1 MQNSFNPIFTM
12 KRFVPVFVFILASA
26 SSACAA
32 YPHGTLTTLH
42 AIRSLTSAEASKGLP
57 VAFEAT
63 VTYCDNN
70 GSDLFVQE
78 GDEAIYVEIKSK
90 AGLVPGDRVLVRGK
104 TRSSFGT
111 DILGERTTLLHHGA
125 PPKPVTAGFA
135 QLVSAE
141 RDCLRVT
148 VRATIRSADT
158 VSYGNAIHTYMKL
171 LVDGGTIDATAL
183 GSDPSKLK
191 GLLDADVEVT
201 GAVSGMYDS
210 KMQLTGILLEVPTMA
225 DVKILGR
232 AMTRPDSLPITPMN
246 KVLSAYYVHDLT
258 RRVRVQGTITY
269 YQPGSAIV
277 LQDGSNS
284 LWISTHAS
292 NPMKIGDVA
301 EATGFPDARYNFL
314 ALTDGEIQDTHIFKP
329 QPAQASTWRQLA
341 TWNSGNPD
349 GHQSD
354 LVSIEG
360 EVVTVIREASQDE
373 FVLVSDGKLL
383 TAIYRHPP
391 AKGPSPPIKEI
402 PQGSR
407 IRVTGICMAVQTNAI
422 DPAEVEVPFN
432 ILLRSFDDI
441 TVVASPSLLT
451 VRNLIIMLS
460 LMLWVVIA
468 VGAWGWA
475 LNRKVRRQTG
485 TLAALAFLEQ
495 RRSRILEGIN
505 SSKPLAE
512 ILEEITE
519 MISVMLNSAPCWCE
533 VTDGARLGNYPPNV
547 DRLCVLQEEIP
558 ARSGPPLGTL
568 FAGLHSTI
576 LPGTQQTFVHEK
588 EVLSVGA
595 KLAMLAM
602 DTRRL
607 YSDLLRRSEFDPLT
621 NIHNRFSLGK
631 RLDTQIEEARENA
644 RIFGFIYIDLD
655 KFKPIND
662 RYGHHIGD
670 LYLQE
675 VARRMKQQ
683 LRSHDL
689 LARLG
694 GDEFAVLLPIVRNR
708 TDIEEIV
715 RRLEHC
721 FNDPFAVGGKVL
733 LGTASFGYSIY
744 PADGATG
751 VGLLSAAD
759 AAMYVAKH
767 SRKQAEIIAAGGDN
781 PATATQNRAQKDP
794 A

>member
-1 MQNSFNPIFTM
+1 M
-12 KRFVPVFVFILASA
+12 KRFVPAFVFILASA
-26 SSACAA
+26 SAACAA
-32 YPHGTLTTLH
+32 SPHGTLTTLH
-42 AIRSLTSAEASKGLP
+42 AIRSLTSAEAREGLP

-78 GDEAIYVEIKSK
+78 GDEAIYVEIKSN

-111 DILGERTTLLHHGA
+111 DILGASTTLLHHGA
-125 PPKPVTAGFA
+125 PPMPVTAGFA

-148 VRATIRSADT
+148 VHATIRSADT
-158 VSYGNAIHTYMKL
+158 VSYGNVNHTYMKL
-171 LVDGGTIDATAL
+171 LVDGGTIDATVL
-183 GSDPSKLK
+183 GSYPSKLK
-191 GLLDADVEVT
+191 GLLDAEVEVT

-210 KMQLTGILLEVPTMA
+210 KMQLTGILLEVPSMA
-225 DVKILGR
+225 DVKILRR
-232 AMTRPDSLPITPMN
+232 ATTRPDSLPITPMS

-277 LQDGSNS
+277 LQNGSNS

-329 QPAQASTWRQLA
+329 QPAQSSTWRQLA

-354 LVSIEG
+354 LISIEG

-391 AKGPSPPIKEI
+391 AKGPPLPIKEV

-422 DPAEVEVPFN
+422 DPVEVEVPFN

-441 TVVASPSLLT
+441 TVVAGPSLLT
-451 VRNLIIMLS
+451 VHNLIIMLS

-468 VGAWGWA
+468 VGAWGWT

-485 TLAALAFLEQ
+485 TLAAMAFLEQ

-512 ILEEITE
+512 ILEEITD
-519 MISVMLNSAPCWCE
+519 MISVMLHGAPCWCE
-533 VTDGARLGNYPPNV
+533 VTDGARLGHYPPNV

-568 FAGLHSTI
+568 FVGLHSTI
-576 LPGTQQTFVHEK
+576 LPGTSQKFVHEK
-588 EVLSVGA
+588 DALSVGA

-621 NIHNRFSLGK
+621 NVHNRFSLGK

-644 RIFGFIYIDLD
+644 RIFGLIYIDLD

-675 VARRMKQQ
+675 VALRMKQQ

-715 RRLEHC
+715 ARLEHC
-721 FNDPFAVGGKVL
+721 FNAPFAVGGKVL
-733 LGTASFGYSIY
+733 RGSASFGYSIY

-751 VGLLSAAD
+751 VSLLSAAD
-759 AAMYVAKH
+759 AAMYVTKH
-767 SRKQAEIIAAGGDN
+767 SRRQADIIAARDDN
-781 PATATQNRAQKDP
+781 PATATQKRAKKDP